1 VFDKNLETPEKR
13 GQNLSFFYALK
24 AHFTRLINMRTG
36 PLLLLF
42 LIGIHPLQ
50 GQNLVI
56 NPSFEEKEF
65 CPSDFTMQVMT
76 SLKYWKQ
83 VGDGTPD
90 YFHSCS
96 KRVGVPNNIFGVQT
110 ARTGEAYVGMGTFLN
125 NNGRYREYLFSKLT
139 RPLKAGEMVCI
150 SLFYSA
156 AENCQFVHDGF
167 GVALSKFILS
177 QPGTKPIKVK
187 EQAMSNPKLNML
199 DETNGWSELSMNYI
213 AEGGEQFIT
222 IGNFNE
228 DNELKLIRR
237 TQDPKVPAY
246 KEYSYIFID
255 DVSVVSIQD
264 KKECSCINEEL
275 AKIAVDPPLELQ
287 EFDEI
292 RLDAVHFQFDEFTLT
307 DSAVHQ
313 LNEVYA
319 IMKKNR
325 AIYMEISGHTDSIGG
340 MEYNQMLS
348 QQRAQ
353 NVIDYL
359 SRKGI
364 PAERFYEVALGSS
377 QPIAD
382 NETERGRAVNRRVEF
397 KIRQRKFEL
406 VQ

>member
-1 VFDKNLETPEKR
+1 
-13 GQNLSFFYALK
+13 
-24 AHFTRLINMRTG
+24 
-36 PLLLLF
+36 
-42 LIGIHPLQ
+42 
-50 GQNLVI
+50 
-56 NPSFEEKEF
+56 
-65 CPSDFTMQVMT
+65 
-76 SLKYWKQ
+76 
-83 VGDGTPD
+83 
-90 YFHSCS
+90 
-96 KRVGVPNNIFGVQT
+96 
-110 ARTGEAYVGMGTFLN
+110 
-125 NNGRYREYLFSKLT
+125 
-139 RPLKAGEMVCI
+139 
-150 SLFYSA
+150 
-156 AENCQFVHDGF
+156 
-167 GVALSKFILS
+167 
-177 QPGTKPIKVK
+177 
-187 EQAMSNPKLNML
+187 ML

>member
-1 VFDKNLETPEKR
+1 MKPGLF
-13 GQNLSFFYALK
+13 
-24 AHFTRLINMRTG
+24 
-36 PLLLLF
+36 F
-42 LIGIHPLQ
+42 LIVCICWMPIQ
-50 GQNLVI
+50 SQNLVI
-56 NPSFEEKEF
+56 NPSFEDKEF
-65 CPSDFTMQVMT
+65 CPSDFTMQIIT
-76 SLKYWKQ
+76 SLKNWKQ

-96 KRVGVPNNIFGVQT
+96 KRVGVPNNIFGQQD

-125 NNGRYREYLFSKLT
+125 NNGRYREYLFSKLM
-139 RPLKAGEMVCI
+139 RPLNAGELVCI
-150 SLFYSA
+150 TLYYSA

-187 EQAMSNPKLNML
+187 ALAMSNPNFNML
-199 DETNGWSELSMNYI
+199 DETNGWSELSMHYI

-222 IGNFNE
+222 IGNFKE

-237 TQDPKVPAY
+237 TQDPKIPAY
-246 KEYSYIFID
+246 KEYSYIYVD
-255 DVSVVSIQD
+255 DVSVVPIKE
-264 KKECSCINEEL
+264 KKECSCMNEQLE
-275 AKIAVDPPLELQ
+275 AIAVDPPLELS
-287 EFDEI
+287 EYDEI
-292 RLDAVHFQFDEFTLT
+292 RLDAVHFNFDEFTLT
-307 DSAVHQ
+307 DSAIHQ
-313 LNEVYA
+313 LNEVFA
-319 IMKKNR
+319 IMKRNK

-377 QPIAD
+377 QPIA
-382 NETERGRAVNRRVEF
+382 NNGTEQGRAVNRRVEF

-406 VQ
+406 VH